1 MKPSLHTIWL
11 AGVFAAAMPV
21 LAVADLVILPD
32 AKFAPE
38 GISSDA
44 DGNLYVGSLTQGRL
58 IEIAANTH
66 EVTDFAVAG
75 ANGMVTVVGLHVEK
89 DRLFVCSSDPGISGL
104 TGTAAP
110 ALVAFDVATARPSGR
125 YPLPEGGA
133 FCNDIAALPDGTILT
148 TDSFAPRIYAL
159 KPGVDHLEIWLD
171 DDRFAADGFN
181 LNGIAYDDGAV
192 FVARYNTGTLHQ
204 IEIGSDGGAGQVTD
218 LAMPR
223 EIHGADGLTAL
234 GNGRFLL
241 VEGGGLHA
249 GARGALWGVN
259 IVDGT
264 VTFDE
269 IATDLN
275 VPTTATVVGT
285 TAYVVEGQ
293 LDHLFDADAAG
304 PADPYRILS
313 IELPEA
319 YREGLR

>member
-1 MKPSLHTIWL
+1 MKPSLQTIWL
-11 AGVFAAAMPV
+11 AGVFAAAMPSFV
-21 LAVADLVILPD
+21 LADTVTLPD
-32 AKFAPE
+32 AQFAPE
-38 GISSDA
+38 GISNDK

-58 IEIAANTH
+58 IKIAADTH
-66 EVTDFAVAG
+66 EVTSFAAAG
-75 ANGMVTVVGLHVEK
+75 ANGMVTVVGLHVGNGS
-89 DRLFVCSSDPGISGL
+89 LFVCSSDPGISAL

-110 ALVAFDVATARPSGR
+110 ALVAFDVATGAPSGR

-133 FCNDIAALPDGTILT
+133 FCNDIAALPDGTILA
-148 TDSFAPRIYAL
+148 TDSFVPRIYAL
-159 KPGVDHLEIWLD
+159 KPGSDHLEIWLD

-204 IEIGSDGGAGQVTD
+204 IEIGSHGDAGQVTD
-218 LAMPR
+218 LTMPR
-223 EIHGADGLTAL
+223 EIHGADGLTAV

-241 VEGGGLHA
+241 VEGGGLSA
-249 GARGALWGVN
+249 GARGALWGVK
-259 IVDGT
+259 VADEA
-264 VTFDE
+264 VTLDE

-293 LDHLFDADAAG
+293 LDHLFDAEAAG

-313 IELPEA
+313 IELPDA
-319 YREGLR
+319 YQ

>member
-1 MKPSLHTIWL
+1 MKPSLHLVLL
-11 AGVFAAAMPV
+11 AGVLAAAMPTFV
-21 LAVADLVILPD
+21 VADTVTLPNE
-32 AKFAPE
+32 KFAPE
-38 GISSDA
+38 GISSDT

-58 IEIAANTH
+58 IKIAADTQK
-66 EVTDFAVAG
+66 VTDFAPAG
-75 ANGMVTVVGLHVEK
+75 VNGMVTVVGLHVEH
-89 DRLFVCSSDPGISGL
+89 DSLFVCSSDPGISAL

-110 ALVAFDVATARPSGR
+110 ALVAFDVATGRPSGR

-133 FCNDIAALPDGTILT
+133 FCNDITALPDGTILA
-148 TDSFAPRIYAL
+148 TDSFVPRIYAL
-159 KPGVDHLEIWLD
+159 KPGADHLEIWLN

-181 LNGIAYDDGAV
+181 LNGITYDDGAV
-192 FVARYNTGTLHQ
+192 LVARYNTGTLHQ

-249 GARGALWGVN
+249 GAHGALWGVK
-259 IVDGT
+259 IADGA
-264 VTFDE
+264 VSLDE

-293 LDHLFDADAAG
+293 LDHLFDAEAAG

-313 IELPEA
+313 IELPHT
-319 YREGLR
+319 YQ